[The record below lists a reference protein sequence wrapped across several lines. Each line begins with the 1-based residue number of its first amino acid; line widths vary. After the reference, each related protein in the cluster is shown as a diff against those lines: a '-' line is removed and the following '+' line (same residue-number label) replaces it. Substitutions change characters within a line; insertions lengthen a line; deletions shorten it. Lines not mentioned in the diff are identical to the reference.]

1 MRRAARQLRCERGDG
16 LIDTLLI
23 LTVVLLVVVVTIQ
36 TLLYAHARSIATG
49 AAQDGARAAATDGS
63 TAGVSRADRIL
74 AASGGTGERL
84 AATVRDSATS
94 VTVEVVGEA
103 PRVFPVGFAVPR
115 VKASATLP
123 IERYSEQEQVP

>member
-23 LTVVLLVVVVTIQ
+23 LTVVLFIVVVTIQ

-49 AAQDGARAAATDGS
+49 AAQDGARAAASS
-63 TAGVSRADRIL
+63 TSAAGVSRATRIL
-74 AASGGTGERL
+74 AASGGTGGRL
-84 AATVRDSATS
+84 SATAHDSAAS
-94 VTVEVVGEA
+94 VTIEVVGDA
-103 PRVFPVGFAVPR
+103 PHVFPVGFAVPR

-123 IERYSEQEQVP
+123 VERYSEQERVP

>member
-49 AAQDGARAAATDGS
+49 AAQDGARAAAADGS
-63 TAGVSRADRIL
+63 AAGVSRATRIL
-74 AASGGTGERL
+74 AASGGTSGRL
-84 AATVRDSATS
+84 AAIVRDSPTS

-103 PRVFPVGFAVPR
+103 PHVFPVGFAIPR

-123 IERYSEQEQVP
+123 IERYPVQERVP